1 MNTSK
6 NMIVDNKLGKIITP
20 DIVTCTYNKETQ
32 SYDVKF
38 KTGKTY
44 PYHYNRI
51 SWLKEPLVLDPSSY
65 HITHFEK
72 ELFNIVAIYVFADR
86 YRKYWHICF
95 ENGSERDYFENELK
109 IVKSCLD
116 GKTSKNVFEYLKQIA
131 SLVSLKAE
139 DGTKLLSKQYE
150 KIASFVGEDTALAA
164 YLDPSSYKSACCNNA
179 IPIFPFGC
187 NASQFKAVKA
197 ALENQ
202 ISVIQGPPG
211 TGKTQTI
218 LNIIANLLIAD
229 KTVQVVSNNN
239 SATANVLEKLASSKY
254 GLDFLVA
261 ALGRSD
267 NKSAFLEKQT
277 GFYPNLSDWNQE
289 IPDRMQFIEHI
300 KNCSQA
306 LNDIFAKQERLAL
319 AKNELQELRIE
330 QKHFSQYEEETN
342 NNLTQYKLRRKLQ
355 SKQLMQL
362 WQECQAF
369 SDTDK
374 KITFFFKI
382 KSCIIYGI
390 SDWNFY
396 KIEISKIV
404 NMFQN
409 LYYQAK
415 ANELTIEIENLEC
428 ELEGQNAQS
437 LIEEFTSLSMKYLKS
452 VLYRKYGEKTSR
464 RVFTEDDLWKN
475 PGEFQEEYPII
486 LSTTFSSRS
495 SLCKNASF
503 DYLIMDEA
511 SQVDVATGA
520 LALSC
525 AKNAVIV
532 GDAKQL
538 PNVVTEN
545 IEKSSNAIFD
555 SYKIAES
562 YRFKRSFLQSV
573 CELLPSAPQTLL
585 REHYRCHP
593 KIINFCNQKFYGGD
607 LVIMTSD
614 NEEENVLSV
623 VKTVIGNHE
632 RNHMNQRQIDSIE
645 SEVLPKLCYSP
656 SDIGII
662 APYNNQVDA
671 INSKLSKT
679 GIDVAT
685 VHKFQG
691 REKDAIILTTVDD
704 EVTDFSD
711 DPDLLNVAISR
722 AKKQLC
728 LVVSG
733 NVQPKDS
740 NIFDLISYIEYN
752 NFSVI
757 ESKIYSVFDYLY
769 QQYTQSRMEFLKRH
783 KRISNYDS
791 ENLMYALI
799 KDTLQEKELTFLD
812 VICHQQLNMLIRNHD
827 LLDDEELKY
836 AMHPST
842 HLDFLIYNRISKKP
856 ILAIEVDGFHF
867 HKEGTRQAERDK
879 MKNRILELYEIP
891 YLRFATNGSGEKE
904 KLSEKLQELF
914 DK

>member
-1 MNTSK
+1 MCS
-6 NMIVDNKLGKIITP
+6 
-20 DIVTCTYNKETQ
+20 YNREAHK
-32 SYDVKF
+32 YDVKF
-38 KTGKTY
+38 KNGKTY
-44 PYHYNRI
+44 LYSYNRI
-51 SWLKEPLVLDPSSY
+51 SWLKEPIVLDPTSY

-72 ELFNIVAIYVFADR
+72 ELFNITAIYVFSDN

-95 ENGSERDYFENELK
+95 ENGSERDYFESELK

-116 GKTSKNVFEYLKQIA
+116 NKTSKNVFEYLRQIA

-150 KIASFVGEDTALAA
+150 KISSFIGEDTALAA
-164 YLDPSSYKSACCNNA
+164 YLNPNSYKDTCRGNC

-202 ISVIQGPPG
+202 VSIIQGPPG

-218 LNIIANLLIAD
+218 LNIIANLLVAG

-239 SATANVLEKLASSKY
+239 SATANVLEKLASPKY
-254 GLDFLVA
+254 GMDFLVA
-261 ALGRSD
+261 SLGSSK
-267 NKSAFLEKQT
+267 NKSAFLNQQT
-277 GFYPNLSDWNQE
+277 GLYPDLSDWNQE
-289 IPDRMQFIEHI
+289 IPEKMQFIEQMH
-300 KNCSQA
+300 KYSQE
-306 LNDIFAKQERLAL
+306 LNDIFVKQERLAL
-319 AKNELQELRIE
+319 AKNELQGLKVE
-330 QKHFSQYEEETN
+330 QMHFAQYTKETN
-342 NNLTQYKLRRKLQ
+342 DNLTQYKIRKNLK
-355 SKQLMQL
+355 SKHLMQL

-374 KITFFFKI
+374 NITFLFKI

-396 KIEISKIV
+396 KIEISKII
-404 NMFQN
+404 NMFQS
-409 LYYQAK
+409 LYYQTK
-415 ANELTIEIENLEC
+415 ADELTAEIENLEH
-428 ELEGQNAQS
+428 ELKERKAQS
-437 LIEEFTSLSMKYLKS
+437 LIEDFTNLSMKFLKS
-452 VLYRKYGEKTSR
+452 VLYIKYGAKKSR
-464 RVFTEDDLWKN
+464 RVFTDDDLWKN
-475 PGEFQEEYPII
+475 PSEVQEEYPII

-495 SLCKNASF
+495 SLCKAASF
-503 DYLIMDEA
+503 DYVIMDEA

-520 LALSC
+520 LALSS

-532 GDAKQL
+532 GDSKQL
-538 PNVVTEN
+538 SNVVTEDV
-545 IEKSSNAIFD
+545 EKRSNAIFE
-555 SYKIAES
+555 SYRISES
-562 YRFKRSFLQSV
+562 YRFKRSFLQSF
-573 CELLPSAPQTLL
+573 CELLPTVPQTLL

-593 KIINFCNQKFYGGD
+593 KIITFCNQKFYDGD

-614 NEEENVLSV
+614 KGEEDVLSV

-632 RNHMNQRQIDSIE
+632 RDHMNQRQIDSIE
-645 SEVLPKLCYSP
+645 SEILPKLCYSR

-671 INSKLSKT
+671 INTKLSGT

-704 EVTDFSD
+704 EVTNFSD

-733 NVQPKDS
+733 NAQPTDS

-752 NFSVI
+752 NFSVV

-783 KRISNYDS
+783 KRISEYDS
-791 ENLMYALI
+791 ENLMHALI
-799 KDTLQEKELTFLD
+799 KDMLQERELTFLD
-812 VICHQQLNMLIRNHD
+812 VICHLPLNMLIRNSD
-827 LLDDEELKY
+827 LLNDEECQY
-836 AMHPST
+836 AMNPST

-856 ILAIEVDGFHF
+856 VLAIEVDGFYF

-879 MKNRILELYEIP
+879 MKNHILELYEIP

-904 KLSEKLQELF
+904 RLSEKLQELF